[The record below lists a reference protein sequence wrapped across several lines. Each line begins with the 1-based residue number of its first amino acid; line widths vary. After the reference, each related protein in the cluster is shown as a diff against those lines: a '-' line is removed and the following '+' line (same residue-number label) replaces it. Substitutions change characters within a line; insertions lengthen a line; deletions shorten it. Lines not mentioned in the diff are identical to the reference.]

1 MINKNGIKYLN
12 KIVTLSCTLFFTQL
26 LAIFLVVFYVVTIG
40 SLSKTDNNL
49 APSEPTHLVITLNII
64 FIVMT
69 VFISMISLSLA
80 VAIIV
85 FTQMIKIDDEKLP
98 NLIIFS
104 ILNFFIFAISP
115 LIFFVLAYKQIRM
128 VESEILAIQVSSD
141 EEKK

>member
-40 SLSKTDNNL
+40 SLSKPDNNL
-49 APSEPTHLVITLNII
+49 VPSEPTHLVITLNII

-104 ILNFFIFAISP
+104 ILNFFIFVISP

>member
-1 MINKNGIKYLN
+1 MVNKNGIKYLN

-104 ILNFFIFAISP
+104 ILNFFIFVISP